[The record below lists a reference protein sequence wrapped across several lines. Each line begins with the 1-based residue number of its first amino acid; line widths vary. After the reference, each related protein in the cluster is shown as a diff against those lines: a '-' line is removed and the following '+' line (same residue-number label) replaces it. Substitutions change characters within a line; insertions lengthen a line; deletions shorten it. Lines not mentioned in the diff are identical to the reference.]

1 MKGLSQ
7 HSVSAWRS
15 ASYQNEGRGQRP
27 AANSAA
33 HHSPGHAVRRFL
45 PHNGCPAHSHF
56 KFTGGFTHLCLDFG
70 ALEISDYSLWEK
82 ILNWMGERFC
92 CWGSR
97 LCARRLLKSFH
108 CNKASNYSHSNTR
121 VPAKLS
127 SRTAGSREPERQR
140 MLATKW
146 ETSLCRPFS
155 SQLCIRSRKDRC
167 LRPL

>member
-45 PHNGCPAHSHF
+45 PHNGCPTHSHF
-56 KFTGGFTHLCLDFG
+56 KFTGGFTHLCLDFE

-92 CWGSR
+92 CWGSG
-97 LCARRLLKSFH
+97 LCARRLLKSFR
-108 CNKASNYSHSNTR
+108 CNKASYYSHSNTR
-121 VPAKLS
+121 VLARSLAGQQGAVNQKDKECLQLSEKL
-127 SRTAGSREPERQR
+127 G
-140 MLATKW
+140 
-146 ETSLCRPFS
+146 LCRPFS